1 MDRPVT
7 TSLDPSTY
15 LDVQIVRETA
25 IITFQRPEALNAL
38 NVATRLELA
47 KLIRGLGTGDDVRGL
62 VLTGEGRAFSAGED
76 LKAVETTA
84 DADPLAAVETF
95 HDITRAILETRVP
108 VIAAVN
114 GIAVGGASEVAMSCD
129 LRIGA
134 PAAEFFM
141 PENGIGLT
149 ISNASSL
156 FLRRLVGR
164 HATRIVLGSRRLGA
178 DEAAE
183 LGLLDEVVEADE
195 LVSRAID
202 VVHELTPPG
211 GATTY
216 HLRLLRPAT
225 EEVEAAIARENAVAL
240 EAWNNGVIA
249 AGVER
254 FWASKDHA

>member
-1 MDRPVT
+1 VT
-7 TSLDPSTY
+7 TSPDRASH
-15 LDVQIVRETA
+15 LDVAIERETA
-25 IITFQRPEALNAL
+25 VITFRRPEALNAL
-38 NVATRLELA
+38 DVPTRLELA
-47 KLIRGLGTGDDVRGL
+47 RLIRQHGSSGEVRGI

-76 LKAVETTA
+76 LKAVSTSS

-95 HDITRAILETRVP
+95 HDVTRAILETRVP
-108 VIAAVN
+108 VVAALN

-134 PAAEFFM
+134 TTAEFFM

-178 DEAAE
+178 DEAHQI
-183 LGLLDEVVEADE
+183 GLLDEVVATDE
-195 LVSRAID
+195 LISRSID
-202 VVHELTPPG
+202 VVHELTPEG
-211 GATTY
+211 GATAY
-216 HLRLLRPAT
+216 HLALLRPSP
-225 EEVEAAIARENAVAL
+225 EEVEAAIARENVAAL

-254 FWASKDHA
+254 FWATKDRA

>member
-1 MDRPVT
+1 MT
-7 TSLDPSTY
+7 TYTDPATY
-15 LDVQIVRETA
+15 LGVEIVRETA
-25 IITFQRPEALNAL
+25 VITFRRPEALNAL
-38 NVATRLELA
+38 DVPTRIELA
-47 KLIRGLGTGDDVRGL
+47 RLIRRFGTGDEVRGL

-76 LKAVETTA
+76 LKAVETSD

-95 HDITRAILETRVP
+95 HDITRAVLETRVP

-129 LRIGA
+129 LRIGST
-134 PAAEFFM
+134 AAEFFM

-178 DEAAE
+178 EEAQAI
-183 LGLLDEVVEADE
+183 GLLDEVVAPDD
-195 LVSRAID
+195 LVARTLE
-202 VVHELTPPG
+202 VVHELTPEG
-211 GATTY
+211 GATAY
-216 HLRLLRPAT
+216 HLGLLRPSP
-225 EEVEAAIARENAVAL
+225 EEVEAAIARENAAAL
-240 EAWNNGVIA
+240 DAWNSGVIA

-254 FWASKDHA
+254 FWETKERA

>member
-1 MDRPVT
+1 MT
-7 TSLDPSTY
+7 TSPDRATHLE
-15 LDVQIVRETA
+15 VQVVRETA
-25 IITFQRPEALNAL
+25 VITFRRPEALNAL
-38 NVATRLELA
+38 DVPTRLELA
-47 KLIRGLGTGDDVRGL
+47 RLIRHHGTGAEVRGI

-76 LKAVETTA
+76 LKAVSTSA

-95 HDITRAILETRVP
+95 HDVTRAIIETRVP

-134 PAAEFFM
+134 TTAEFFM

-178 DEAAE
+178 EEAHAV
-183 LGLLDEVVEADE
+183 GLLDEVVAPEQ
-195 LVSRAID
+195 LIGRALD
-202 VVHELTPPG
+202 VVQELTPEG
-211 GATTY
+211 GATAY
-216 HLRLLRPAT
+216 HLGLLRPAP
-225 EEVEAAIARENAVAL
+225 EEVEAAIARENAAAL

-249 AGVER
+249 AGVQR
-254 FWASKDHA
+254 FWDTKDRA

>member
-1 MDRPVT
+1 
-7 TSLDPSTY
+7 
-15 LDVQIVRETA
+15 
-25 IITFQRPEALNAL
+25 
-38 NVATRLELA
+38 
-47 KLIRGLGTGDDVRGL
+47 

-76 LKAVETTA
+76 LKAVTTSL

-108 VIAAVN
+108 VVAALN

-129 LRIGA
+129 SRIGTA
-134 PAAEFFM
+134 SAEFFM

-178 DEAAE
+178 DEAHD
-183 LGLLDEVVEADE
+183 LGLLDEVVAAGD

-202 VVHELTPPG
+202 LVHEMTPQG
-211 GATTY
+211 GATAY
-216 HLRLLRPAT
+216 HLALLRPSLD
-225 EEVEAAIARENAVAL
+225 EVEAAIARENVAAVD
-240 EAWNNGVIA
+240 AWNSGVIA

-254 FWASKDHA
+254 FWATKDRA

>member
-1 MDRPVT
+1 MTISP
-7 TSLDPSTY
+7 DPATH
-15 LDVQIVRETA
+15 LDVQLVRETA
-25 IITFQRPEALNAL
+25 VITFRRPEALNAL
-38 NVATRLELA
+38 DVPTRLELA
-47 KLIRGLGTGDDVRGL
+47 RLIRRYGTGEEARGL

-76 LKAVETTA
+76 LKAVETSD

-95 HDITRAILETRVP
+95 HDITRAVLETRVP
-108 VIAAVN
+108 VIAAIN

-134 PAAEFFM
+134 PTAEFFM

-164 HATRIVLGSRRLGA
+164 HATRIVLGSRRMGA
-178 DEAAE
+178 DEAAAI
-183 LGLLDEVVEADE
+183 GLLDEVVAADD
-195 LVSRAID
+195 LLARAID

-211 GATTY
+211 GATAY
-216 HLRLLRPAT
+216 HLGLLRPPL

-240 EAWNNGVIA
+240 EAWNSGVIA
-249 AGVER
+249 AGVQR
-254 FWASKDHA
+254 FWATKDHT